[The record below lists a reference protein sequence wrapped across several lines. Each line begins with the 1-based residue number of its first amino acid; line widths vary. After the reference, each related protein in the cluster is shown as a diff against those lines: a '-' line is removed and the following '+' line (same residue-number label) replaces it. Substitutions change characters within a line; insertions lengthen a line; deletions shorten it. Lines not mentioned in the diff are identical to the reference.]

1 MNPKVTKE
9 YVFDKPIEAMAELML
24 SFWYIYD
31 LETRIKKFAETVKEW
46 KIDGVIMHENLSCRP
61 NSCGM
66 YDLKKHLMDDYDIPC
81 LIITADQN
89 DARKFNEIQIT
100 NQIESF
106 IQILRQR
113 KRR

>member
-9 YVFDKPIEAMAELML
+9 MVFSKPIEAMAELML

-31 LETRIKKFAETVKEW
+31 LETRIKKFAETVDEW
-46 KIDGVIMHENLSCRP
+46 KVDGIIMHENLSCRP
-61 NSCGM
+61 NSCGL
-66 YDLKKHLMDDYDIPC
+66 YDLKRHLLDDFDIPS

-89 DARKFNEIQIT
+89 DPRKFNEVQIS

-106 IQILRQR
+106 IEILEQR
-113 KRR
+113 KK